1 MYINMK
7 KIYRYFILLAIGLSM
22 FFYGVI
28 QLTVE
33 DKSVVE
39 LTDDEIIERAREL
52 GMISI
57 SEYYLE
63 KTKEDE

>member
-1 MYINMK
+1 MYINIK

-28 QLTVE
+28 QLTIE

-39 LTDDEIIERAREL
+39 PTDEEIIERAKEL

-57 SEYYLE
+57 NEIYLE
-63 KTKEDE
+63 KSKEDE

>member
-1 MYINMK
+1 MYINIK

-28 QLTVE
+28 QLTIE
-33 DKSVVE
+33 DKSAVE
-39 LTDDEIIERAREL
+39 PTDEEIIERAKEL

-57 SEYYLE
+57 NEIYLE
-63 KTKEDE
+63 KSKEAE